1 MKKIFA
7 LSVLVI
13 VLAACGGNKDNRPMN
28 EYLSAF
34 LKDNKT
40 VVAFGAIDVQTILKK
55 SDYSTIPKFGLL
67 VKKEIEGLEGS
78 INVNAPIYFALEGP
92 FAEDGTPETT
102 YAFMEVKSADSL
114 EANLV
119 KRGFDIEKDGD
130 EFYHASGDVAFGFRN
145 NLLILITKKGEF
157 DGKKLAA
164 EAFDKVGGDVSGG
177 KVDQILS
184 AKGDFILGANIENLY
199 GTSNTDLKDLSDEK
213 QEALKKLVADC
224 YVQSTLKLESGQ
236 AVLETKN
243 LFSAEMSKR
252 MFFNSDSNAGV
263 VSFLGTG
270 NPRIGFATN
279 LDVKKMQAFLDEFSP
294 NTMNKLAETIGGPA
308 QLALMA
314 GGEEALAGLFNG
326 KIGVVMVGEPISG
339 GSMTPD
345 LNFYVGVHKNG
356 KSLAEN
362 FKGFLDAGMAK
373 VVLDDNGLA
382 AYTNAK
388 YVPVAGQKLNIP
400 AGCEGFGKKGLTAF
414 VNFDGLDMK
423 QFSFEGEQKLI
434 YLIKYATYEMDNSG
448 SKLILKAKENDS
460 NVMKQVVDVLVK
472 ELADKIKAMNI

>member
-13 VLAACGGNKDNRPMN
+13 LLAACGGNKDNRPMN

-177 KVDQILS
+177 KVDQIFS

-213 QEALKKLVADC
+213 QAALKKLVADC

-243 LFSAEMSKR
+243 LFSSEMSKR

-263 VSFLGTG
+263 VSYLGTG

-279 LDVKKMQAFLDEFSP
+279 FDVKKMQGFLDEFSP
-294 NTMNKLAETIGGPA
+294 NTMNELAETIGGPA

-326 KIGVVMVGEPISG
+326 KIGVVMVGEPIPG

-382 AYTNAK
+382 AYTSAK

-448 SKLILKAKENDS
+448 STLILKAKDKDA

-472 ELADKIKAMNI
+472 ELADKIKGMNI

>member
-7 LSVLVI
+7 LSLLAI
-13 VLAACGGNKDNRPMN
+13 LFAACGGNKDKRPMN

-34 LKDNKT
+34 LKDNKS
-40 VVAFGAIDVQTILKK
+40 VVAFGAIDIQTILKK
-55 SDYSTIPKFGLL
+55 SDYSSIPKFGLL
-67 VKKEIEGLEGS
+67 VKKEIEGLS
-78 INVNAPIYFALEGP
+78 SAINVNSPIYFALEGP

-114 EANLV
+114 ETNLT

-130 EFYHASGDVAFGFRN
+130 AFFHASGDVAFGFN
-145 NLLILITKKGEF
+145 NHLLILITKKSEF
-157 DGKKLAA
+157 DGKKMAN
-164 EAFDKVGGDVSGG
+164 EAFDKITGDVSGG

-184 AKGDFILGANIENLY
+184 AKGDFILGASIENLF
-199 GTSNTDLKDLSDEK
+199 GTSNTDLKELSDEK
-213 QEALKKLVADC
+213 QASLKKLVADC

-243 LFSAEMSKR
+243 LFSSEMSQR

-263 VSFLGTG
+263 VSFLGSG
-270 NPRIGFATN
+270 NPRIGLATN
-279 LDVKKMQAFLDEFSP
+279 LDVKKMQSFLDEFSP
-294 NTMNKLAETIGGPA
+294 STMNELAETIGGPA

-314 GGEEALAGLFNG
+314 SGKEALAGLFNG
-326 KIGVVMVGEPISG
+326 KIGLVMVGEPIPG
-339 GSMTPD
+339 GSLTPD
-345 LNFYVGVHKNG
+345 FNFYVGVHKSG

-388 YVPVAGQKLNIP
+388 YIPIAGQKLNIP
-400 AGCEGFGKKGLTAF
+400 VGCEGFGKKGLTAF
-414 VNFDGLDMK
+414 VNFDGLDMT

-448 SKLILKAKENDS
+448 SKLIVKAKENDV

-472 ELADKIKAMNI
+472 ELADKISGMNI